1 MQNNPKEAT
10 VGHRITKESNS
21 NFYYSFLSLP
31 SEKRKALYSV
41 YALCRCLDDVA
52 DKSDNRTEASESLI
66 RWTTEISNMYD
77 GKPSHAVTME
87 LKPYVD
93 RYGIPQKYF
102 VELVR
107 GVEMDLTIDRYR
119 TFDELHKYCYRVAS
133 VVGLICAEVFGYKNA
148 ETLGYAVDLGIAMQI
163 TNILRDIKTD
173 AEKGRIYL
181 PAEDLS
187 KFNYTEEELLSS
199 SYNKAF
205 VELMKFEAQRAW
217 SFYNRAENTLPREDR
232 KSMVAGEIMRAI
244 YSRLLTRIE
253 ASSYNVYSGTLQLS
267 KLQKIYI
274 AFSTWMN
281 IKMNRHEPAA
291 HKDR

>member
-1 MQNNPKEAT
+1 MQDNPKEAT

-21 NFYYSFLSLP
+21 NFYYSFLTLP
-31 SEKRKALYSV
+31 SEKRKAIYSV
-41 YALCRCLDDVA
+41 YALCRCLDDAA
-52 DKSDNRTEASESLI
+52 DKSDNRAEASESLNK
-66 RWTTEISNMYD
+66 WATEINNMYD

-87 LKPYVD
+87 LKPFID

-102 VELVR
+102 LELVR
-107 GVEMDLTIDRYR
+107 GVEMDLTKDRYR

-217 SFYNRAENTLPREDR
+217 SFYNRAEKTLPREDR
-232 KSMVAGEIMRAI
+232 QSMVAGEIMRVI
-244 YSRLLTRIE
+244 YSRLLNKIE
-253 ASSYNVYSGTLQLS
+253 ASNYNVYESTPQLS
-267 KLQKIYI
+267 KSQKIYI
-274 AFSTWMN
+274 ALSTWIN
-281 IKMNRHEPAA
+281 IKLT
-291 HKDR
+291 